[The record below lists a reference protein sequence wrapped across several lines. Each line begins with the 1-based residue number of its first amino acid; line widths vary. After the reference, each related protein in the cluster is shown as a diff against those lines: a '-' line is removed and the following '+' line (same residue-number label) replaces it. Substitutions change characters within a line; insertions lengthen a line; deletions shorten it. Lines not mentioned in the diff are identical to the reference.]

1 MSVSGLSTVRLARMR
16 EVLTGHVTRGDLP
29 GLVTLVARRGEVHVE
44 AIGSTETGGGGPM
57 RRDSIFR
64 IASVTKQI
72 TAAAAMILIEE
83 CRLRL
88 DDPVDELLP
97 ELADRKVLRRPDGPL
112 DDTVP
117 AHRPI
122 TPRDLLTFRMGIGAV
137 MAQPGEHPI
146 QRAMDETGLAP
157 APQAAPIEPDEC
169 AAYST
174 LVSGKATITKDDLT
188 LPEAVRHAVRKYR
201 HVRRLPDR

>member
-1 MSVSGLSTVRLARMR
+1 MR